1 MLVWADGDV
10 VEFAGVDFLFGDF
23 CEVGSVFVDFH
34 EVDSLDLVLLCC
46 FDSQKALILEEV
58 RFEGENAEGVVCS
71 FGWV

>member
-10 VEFAGVDFLFGDF
+10 VELAGVDFLLGDF

-34 EVDSLDLVLLCC
+34 EVDSLDLVLLSG
-46 FDSQKALILEEV
+46 FDREEALILEEV
-58 RFEGENAEGVVCS
+58 GFEGENAEGVVGS